1 MKLHWARYTAK
12 AAALVAVATA
22 LSLPVPAGGPGES
35 GYDLREIF
43 VPQTSELSQPN
54 HPLGATGAFDI
65 SPDGKTLAVE
75 FGTREPDKRIT
86 DWVALWDIESQR
98 LIATKEVE
106 HDEPKQLY
114 YGLKSRP
121 PVPGPIL
128 WQTKDIRFSPD
139 GRELLVLTGPSLVGL
154 SFPELKVLYS
164 FEDRV
169 GPVTEQT
176 LYRHMFVEGFAMAA
190 NRLAILE
197 QISHNSPKCCSLKV
211 KIADLHTGK
220 LVADWTRPGLSHSIA
235 LSPDA
240 SLLALTN
247 NPAPWGVGAIPP
259 EANNILILNANSG
272 DIVRAFNSGS
282 AAGNAQFVGGD
293 TALITMPIY
302 SDFEPG
308 DAAKLWNLKT
318 GQLEQKLGYPK
329 YGLRGGISLSANGEL
344 LAVAAFWLNPTD
356 VRLDRDKPRGGSR
369 LLLWTLPNGKLVYA
383 SERLGQEYDFGGLPM
398 NLAWGSMTPPI
409 LVRMSASGDRIA
421 VGGGLIS
428 VYSVEA
434 VHARP
439 DK

>member
-1 MKLHWARYTAK
+1 MKLQWVRCAAK
-12 AAALVAVATA
+12 ATALVAVATV
-22 LSLPVPAGGPGES
+22 LSLPVPAGGPRES
-35 GYDLREIF
+35 GYDLKEIF

-75 FGTREPDKRIT
+75 FGTKEPDKRFT
-86 DWVALWDIESQR
+86 DWVALWDVESQR

-106 HDEPKQLY
+106 HDEPTQLY
-114 YGLKSRP
+114 YGLKARP

-169 GPVTEQT
+169 DPVTEQS
-176 LYRHMFVEGFAMAA
+176 LYTHMFIEGFAMAA

-220 LVADWTRPGLSHSIA
+220 LVADWTKPGLSHSIA

-240 SLLALTN
+240 SLLALTV
-247 NPAPWGVGAIPP
+247 NPAPWGVRTIPP
-259 EANNILILNANSG
+259 EANNIFILNANSG
-272 DIVRAFNSGS
+272 DIVQAFNSGS

-302 SDFEPG
+302 SNFEPG

-318 GQLEQKLGYPK
+318 GQLDQKLGYFE
-329 YGLRGGISLSANGEL
+329 YGLRGGMSLSANGEL
-344 LAVAAFWLNPTD
+344 LAVAAFWLNPAD
-356 VRLDRDKPRGGSR
+356 VRLDRDNPRGGAR
-369 LLLWTLPNGKLVYA
+369 ILLWALPSGKLVYA
-383 SERLGQEYDFGGLPM
+383 SENLGQEYDFGGLPL
-398 NLAWGSMTPPI
+398 NLSWGSMTPPI
-409 LVRMSASGDRIA
+409 LVRMSASGDRLA
-421 VGGGLIS
+421 FGGQVIS
-428 VYSVEA
+428 VNSVETNSA
-434 VHARP
+434 VPRR
-439 DK
+439 